1 MQACQFPK
9 QISWR
14 SATGATEV
22 VRPNCQSQSIIS
34 RSPPAHIALRSWRV
48 AVVLLFALMFATFQS
63 VQAKSY
69 GDIEQQRI
77 EKTFAAVDSVSEP
90 QGEFKVRTLSS
101 GDEVLG
107 YVFQSQDVV
116 DIPAYSGKPINMQ
129 VILDTAGVIQD
140 AYVLEHHEPILLVGI
155 PEAKLHAFN
164 AKYKGIKV
172 NQRVVVGR
180 SSDPDAVTVDAVTG
194 ATVTVMV
201 VNEVVMRSAHAVA
214 VSLGLVEDNAG
225 LAQKPA
231 TVRKDIYQVA
241 DWAQLTGNGAIRRL
255 HLTHGQIDEAFKG
268 SEAEGFDQA
277 AADQVDDTFI
287 DLYTA
292 HLNPPTIGRNL
303 LGDNQYRFLMKDL
316 KPGEHAIAVLGSGA
330 YSFKGSGYVRGG
342 IFDRV
347 QLRQFGKTISFH
359 DRDFER
365 LSDVYAEGMPD
376 FREMAIF
383 IVREPASF
391 DPGSP
396 WALELLVK
404 RQTGPISGIF
414 SSFELPYQMPE
425 EYLERPQPTAAE
437 LAAIE
442 EANRPLW
449 LNIWYQKSFQI
460 GVISLAL
467 LLLTVIL
474 FLQDTFTQRPHFLHW
489 LRRGYLIFTVV
500 FIGWYALGQ
509 LSVVNVLTFVH
520 ALVQDFRWEL
530 FLTDP
535 IIFII
540 WTFTAASILLWG
552 RGVFCGWLCP
562 FGALQELINEA
573 ARKLKIPQYELP
585 FALHERLWAIK
596 YIILL
601 LLFGLS
607 LESLATAERFA
618 EVEPFKTAIT
628 LKFDRQWWFVLY
640 AVILL
645 VINIFTR
652 KVYCRYVCP
661 LGAALAIPSKF
672 RLFDWLKRRKECGS
686 PCQLCAKECEI
697 QAIHPDGHINANEC
711 HYCLDCQM
719 TYHNDDKCPP
729 LILKQKKRSKKA
741 PVSAELIP
749 VVQVVVPER
758 AL

>member
-1 MQACQFPK
+1 MNSTLSQHSA
-9 QISWR
+9 WR
-14 SATGATEV
+14 LWG
-22 VRPNCQSQSIIS
+22 
-34 RSPPAHIALRSWRV
+34 V
-48 AVVLLFALMFATFQS
+48 AVAVLFALMFATFQS
-63 VQAKSY
+63 AQAKPY
-69 GDIEQQRI
+69 GEIEQQRI
-77 EKTFAAVDSVSEP
+77 DSVFPDADAPSEP
-90 QGEFKVRTLSS
+90 QGEFNVRTLSS
-101 GDEVLG
+101 GDKVLG
-107 YVFQSQDVV
+107 YVFQSLDVV

-129 VILDTAGVIQD
+129 VILDTEGVIQD
-140 AYVLEHHEPILLVGI
+140 AYVLEHHEPILLIGI

-164 AKYKGIKV
+164 AKYQGIKV
-172 NQRVVVGR
+172 KQRVVVGR
-180 SSDPDAVTVDAVTG
+180 SGDPDAVTVDAVTG

-201 VNEVVMRSAHAVA
+201 VNEVVMRAAHKVA
-214 VSLGLVEDNAG
+214 VSLGLIEDDAG

-231 TVRKDIYQVA
+231 SVRLDNYQPA

-255 HLTHGQIDEAFKG
+255 HLTHGQVDEAFKG
-268 SEAEGFDQA
+268 TEAEGVDVA
-277 AADQVDDTFI
+277 APEQVDETFI

-292 HLNPPTIGRNL
+292 HLNAPTIGRNL
-303 LGDNQYRFLMKDL
+303 LGDNQYRFLMEQL
-316 KPGEHAIAVLGSGA
+316 KPGEQAIAVLGSGE
-330 YSFKGSGYVRGG
+330 YSYKGSGYVRGG

-347 QLRQFGKTISFH
+347 QLRQFGNTISF
-359 DRDFER
+359 RDMDHER
-365 LSDVYAEGMPD
+365 LSDVFAAGMPEFD
-376 FREMAIF
+376 EMSIF
-383 IVREPASF
+383 IVRASSEF

-396 WALELLVK
+396 WTLELLVR
-404 RQTGPISGIF
+404 RQTGPTSGMF
-414 SSFELPYQMPE
+414 SSFELGYQMPE
-425 EYLERPQPTAAE
+425 EYLERPLPTAAE

-460 GVISLAL
+460 GVIVVAL

-474 FLQDTFTQRPHFLHW
+474 FLQDKFTQRPQFLHW

-535 IIFII
+535 VIFIL

-573 ARKLKIPQYELP
+573 ARKLKVPQYELP
-585 FALHERLWAIK
+585 FAVHERLWAIK

-607 LESLATAERFA
+607 LESLSTAERFA

-661 LGAALAIPSKF
+661 LGAALAIPTKF
-672 RLFDWLKRRKECGS
+672 RLFDWLKRRKECGN

-729 LILKQKKRSKKA
+729 LILKKKKRGKPS
-741 PVSAELIP
+741 PLQPDLIP
-749 VVQVVVPER
+749 VVQVVVP
-758 AL
+758 